1 MTSSP
6 WVQFVFDFA
15 TYGAVVFIFLGILV
29 NVMAK
34 VFKR

>member
-1 MTSSP
+1 MTTSP
-6 WVQFVFDFA
+6 FLQFVFDFA
-15 TYGAVVFIFLGILV
+15 TYGAAVFIFVGILV